1 MAGAEGSIAPE
12 SGLFREQ
19 IGHIAD
25 RGTHHGAERRITC
38 GFQHR
43 RLRVIRQGK
52 HRLQASGMSFED
64 RLPVWVGMGEIVF
77 LQQSDVS

>member
-25 RGTHHGAERRITC
+25 RGTHHVL
-38 GFQHR
+38 H
-43 RLRVIRQGK
+43 V
-52 HRLQASGMSFED
+52 ASHAAFSTVVFVSSGRAS
-64 RLPVWVGMGEIVF
+64 IVCRH
-77 LQQSDVS
+77 LA